1 MICELFCFM
10 SCKLTETW
18 LQRCAGVPPTILGSV
33 LSQVPLLQEL
43 RLRGVPSAAIP
54 SLLTYLPNLITLDVE
69 FQGSGLYRSSD
80 MPLPRLRNLTVR
92 TSSMDSMGPQ
102 KLWFWIRQLSPYPS
116 LESFTLNAFSVQG
129 PIIVPQ
135 RFIMD
140 LASTHKATLREF
152 MVNTAQLTLEDIK
165 YLCRTFPGLEH
176 LTCSVASLHVVRS
189 SPAELETDHSTN
201 HR

>member
-1 MICELFCFM
+1 MFCELI
-10 SCKLTETW
+10 ETW

-69 FQGSGLYRSSD
+69 FLGSGLYRSSN

-92 TSSMDSMGPQ
+92 TSSIDSMGPQ

-129 PIIVPQ
+129 HVIIPQ
-135 RFIMD
+135 SFIMD

-152 MVNTAQLTLEDIK
+152 MVNTTQLTLEDIK

-176 LTCSVASLHVVRS
+176 LTCSVASPHVVCS
-189 SPAELETDHSTN
+189 GPAELKTVRSTD
-201 HR
+201 